1 MHDQPVIK
9 IQIRH
14 IVNNTVSNSEA
25 LFWSNK
31 RQREFIMQ
39 RVDETSVSQNGATWT
54 VQGFGTINI

>member
-54 VQGFGTINI
+54 VQGFLTINI